1 MAHSG
6 LSPGQTI
13 GDFRVVRLLGRGS
26 TGTVYEATHREA
38 GHRVAAKVLL
48 PAISL
53 DPEIASRFPSLA
65 RSISLVRHP
74 GLAHLI
80 AFGVR
85 PDRMAFLVTEFL
97 EGETLRERLNQGP
110 MTERQALRT
119 ARQIAEALSVS
130 EDIAHLNLHPGNIM
144 LVPGEGGEVVKVLD
158 FGVARIA
165 GITAGTEGY
174 RSPEQAAGASLDSRT
189 DVYALAALLHTM
201 LVGLPPTRGV
211 SSLLT
216 GEVARLM
223 RAMLSPTL
231 GVRPAMRDIAERL
244 AQLDGS
250 AAEEG
255 EGDLHKS
262 TASQIGVS
270 RSTVA
275 WTEAISARRQAEK
288 GHHRRTV
295 SRRVGGAVLAGVVL
309 LLALVSATVVVVRKR
324 QLRELEE
331 ATHPPPAAAA
341 APLQVPQVPAP
352 PSVQSEPPPAADGP
366 AASSGPEQRA
376 RGSRRSS
383 RQK

>member
-6 LSPGQTI
+6 LSPGQSI

-26 TGTVYEATHREA
+26 TGTVYEATHRES
-38 GHRVAAKVLL
+38 GLRVAAKVLS

-110 MTERQALRT
+110 LSEIQALRT
-119 ARQIAEALSVS
+119 ARQIAEALSVT
-130 EDIAHLNLHPGNIM
+130 EEMGHLNLHPGNIM

-165 GITAGTEGY
+165 GSAPGAEGY
-174 RSPEQAAGASLDSRT
+174 RSPEQAAGARIDSRT

-201 LVGLPPTRGV
+201 LVGLPPTYGI
-211 SSLLT
+211 SSLVT

-223 RAMLSPTL
+223 QAMLSPTL

-250 AAEEG
+250 ATEGG
-255 EGDLHKS
+255 EGDSRKS
-262 TASQIGVS
+262 TAAQAVLG
-270 RSTVA
+270 RSTVWA
-275 WTEAISARRQAEK
+275 EAISARRRAEK
-288 GHHRRTV
+288 GHHRGTV
-295 SRRVGGAVLAGVVL
+295 SRRVGRAVLAGVML
-309 LLALVSATVVVVRKR
+309 LLALVSATVVVVRKQ
-324 QLRELEE
+324 QLRELDE
-331 ATHPPPAAAA
+331 AARQPPASGAAA
-341 APLQVPQVPAP
+341 LQVPQPPAP
-352 PSVQSEPPPAADGP
+352 PSMHAQPPS
-366 AASSGPEQRA
+366 ASDVPSPSPSSEQRVREVR
-376 RGSRRSS
+376 RGKRR
-383 RQK
+383 K